1 MRRPHA
7 AILAALA
14 VLAIAAYWPI
24 FQQPLLQD
32 DYPNIEQARLYGP
45 VSDWP
50 TMLSNGVFR
59 ARSTFFLLT
68 YWLDRLFGLQPAAFY
83 AASLAL
89 HILCVWLVYA
99 LGAWRVVS
107 WRISAV
113 AAAFFAVHEGHQEAV
128 MWYAASCEL
137 LMFLF
142 GVLSLLC
149 WIRLVEKQGGWRWY
163 VASLVSFVAALLS
176 KESAVIFAPL
186 LLLPLMGAR
195 PGRRGLLWWLPFGA
209 LAAGDAWL
217 IFSAR
222 SYSFRFTDGSFS
234 LAAPFWITLPVSCM
248 RLLWVWGLLAL
259 LVVALLRVKQYR
271 QLLRMAALWI
281 PIAFLPYSFL
291 TYMHRVP
298 SRQTYLASLGLAWI
312 VAAGFWMLQARLRL
326 HRPAV
331 VASVVLI
338 VLAAN
343 VGILWTRKRRHF
355 LDRAAP
361 AEALVVLARKVNGP
375 IYMRCYPDSALVYES
390 VMRMRVGKPASMLI
404 WDAKRRSEAVA
415 EFCAERK

>member
-7 AILAALA
+7 LVLAVLA

-32 DYPNIEQARLYGP
+32 DYPNIEYARLYGP
-45 VSDWP
+45 ASDWP
-50 TMLSNGVFR
+50 TLLSNGIFR
-59 ARSTFFLLT
+59 VRSTFFVMT
-68 YWLDRLFGLQPAAFY
+68 YWVDRLFGLEPAAFY
-83 AASLAL
+83 AVGLVL

-128 MWYAASCEL
+128 MWYSASFEL

-142 GVLSLLC
+142 GVLSLLF
-149 WIRLVEKQGGWRWY
+149 WIRFVEKQGGRRWY
-163 VASLVSFVAALLS
+163 VVSLACFVAALLS

-186 LLLPLMGAR
+186 FLLPLLGAR
-195 PGRRGLLWWLPFGA
+195 SGRRGLLWWLPFGA

-217 IFSAR
+217 IFSSR
-222 SYSFRFTDGSFS
+222 TYSFRFTDGSFS
-234 LAAPFWITLPVSCM
+234 LAAPFWITLPVSCW

-259 LVVALLRVKQYR
+259 LVVALLRVKQHR
-271 QLLRMAALWI
+271 QLLRIAALWI
-281 PIAFLPYSFL
+281 PIAFLPYCFL

-312 VAAGFWMLQARLRL
+312 VAAAFWMLQARLRL
-326 HRPAV
+326 HRRAV
-331 VASVVLI
+331 IASVVLV

-343 VGILWTRKRRHF
+343 MGILWTRKRRHF

-361 AEALVVLARKVNGP
+361 AEALVALARKVNGP
-375 IYMRCYPDSALVYES
+375 IYMRCYPDPALVYEA
-390 VMRMRVGKPASMLI
+390 VVRMRAGKPASILI
-404 WDAKRRSEAVA
+404 CDANRRSEAVA
-415 EFCAERK
+415 EFCMERK